1 MDNLQ
6 RITHRFLLPQ
16 SLKPAVVLNPLTKR
30 NAFLPLIIQFSNSS
44 NGFLTMTV
52 MMSVWNPHAIITRTI
67 SFQKVA
73 CLRQLI
79 QVCQFMACFY
89 FLSHYLPLNK
99 LIRGYLFAEYKTY
112 MTCPT
117 LEKLASLI
125 TF

>member
-1 MDNLQ
+1 
-6 RITHRFLLPQ
+6 
-16 SLKPAVVLNPLTKR
+16 
-30 NAFLPLIIQFSNSS
+30 
-44 NGFLTMTV
+44 
-52 MMSVWNPHAIITRTI
+52 
-67 SFQKVA
+67 
-73 CLRQLI
+73 
-79 QVCQFMACFY
+79 MACFY

>member
-1 MDNLQ
+1 
-6 RITHRFLLPQ
+6 
-16 SLKPAVVLNPLTKR
+16 
-30 NAFLPLIIQFSNSS
+30 
-44 NGFLTMTV
+44 
-52 MMSVWNPHAIITRTI
+52 MSVRY
-67 SFQKVA
+67 SEDFKKVA

-79 QVCQFMACFY
+79 QVRQFMACFY